1 MSGSTARYADRL
13 EPRTSERRTIQS
25 RLNGRP
31 VGDRDDVNWV
41 RQARV
46 VIDLVVVDLVT
57 IDPVTVDLV
66 AVELWGRLLFEA
78 IDEPA
83 PRGAEGAVG
92 QIYGRHGND
101 MAIWWIVL
109 EMNFNERAIC
119 EIRLHHVQRHDA
131 KPEAGP
137 QEVVLGCEV
146 AKTPYFWRHDSK
158 SAHWPQTRMIRVHE
172 LNVLAK
178 DAHGNRRTIPCQW
191 V

>member
-41 RQARV
+41 RQGRV

-83 PRGAEGAVG
+83 SGAPGRLVS
-92 QIYGRHGND
+92 QICG
-101 MAIWWIVL
+101 
-109 EMNFNERAIC
+109 
-119 EIRLHHVQRHDA
+119 
-131 KPEAGP
+131 
-137 QEVVLGCEV
+137 
-146 AKTPYFWRHDSK
+146 
-158 SAHWPQTRMIRVHE
+158 
-172 LNVLAK
+172 
-178 DAHGNRRTIPCQW
+178 
-191 V
+191 